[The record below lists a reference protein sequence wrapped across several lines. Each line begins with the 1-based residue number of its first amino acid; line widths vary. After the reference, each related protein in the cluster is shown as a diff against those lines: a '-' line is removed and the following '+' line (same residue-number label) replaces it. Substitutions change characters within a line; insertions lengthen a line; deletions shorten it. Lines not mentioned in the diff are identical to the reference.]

1 MFFGKP
7 SFQSPL
13 AKELWHMTLPMVFGI
28 FSLLSFQLV
37 DSAFIGQL
45 GVQPLAAQGFTLP
58 IQMIIIG
65 LQVGLGIA
73 TTSIISRA
81 LGANNT
87 QYARQLGGL
96 VLLIGGVGIILF
108 CLFIWVYWQTI
119 LSFLGAP
126 QSLFGVIERYWP
138 HWLLSAWLG
147 AFIYF
152 LNSICRANGNTM
164 LPGVMMVVTS
174 IVNVILDPLFIFTF
188 GLGLNGAAMA
198 TSCAFLVGII
208 MAMLKIWQSHWV
220 CFKWSNLDIAS
231 SVKSISHIMGPALI
245 SQLLPSISA
254 VLATKLIATFG
265 AVAVGAW
272 ALGTRFEFFL
282 LVVVLAL
289 TMSVPPMVGRLL
301 GAKDYHQIE
310 ALVGIAVKFV
320 LLLQVFFALIA
331 FVFSGL
337 LAGWVTSDPN
347 VEDSLRVYLMIVPIS
362 LSSLGIGMLMVSVSN
377 AMGHSYVALTMSA
390 LRLFAF
396 FLPCIWLGA
405 WIGDLEGVFVGVLFG
420 NVFAGI
426 AAWIMYK
433 NVMRS
438 LQQGTV

>member
-1 MFFGKP
+1 MLFGKS

-45 GVQPLAAQGFTLP
+45 GVEPLAAQGFTLP

-73 TTSIISRA
+73 TTAIISRA
-81 LGANNT
+81 LGAGNSE
-87 QYARQLGGL
+87 YARQLGGL
-96 VLLIGGVGIILF
+96 VLIIGGVGIVLF
-108 CLFIWVYWQTI
+108 CLFIWLGRHAI

-126 QSLFGVIERYWP
+126 DSIFSIIEGYWP

-147 AFIYF
+147 AFVYF
-152 LNSICRANGNTM
+152 LNSICRSNGNTM
-164 LPGVMMVVTS
+164 LPGIMMVITS
-174 IVNVILDPLFIFTF
+174 IVNLILDPLFIFTF

-198 TSCAFLVGII
+198 TSCAFLVGTII
-208 MAMLKIWQSHWV
+208 AVSKIWPSYWV
-220 CFKWSNLDIAS
+220 CFKWHNLDIAS
-231 SVKSISHIMGPALI
+231 SLKSISHIMGPALI
-245 SQLLPSISA
+245 SQLLPPISS
-254 VLATKLIATFG
+254 VLATKLIASFG

-272 ALGTRFEFFL
+272 ALGSRFEFFL

-301 GAKDYHQIE
+301 GAKDYSQIQ
-310 ALVGIAVKFV
+310 ALVMIAGKFV
-320 LLLQVFFALIA
+320 LLLQLFLALIA

-337 LAGWVTSDPN
+337 LASWVTSDN
-347 VEDSLRVYLMIVPIS
+347 KVGEILQLYLMIVPTS
-362 LSSLGIGMLMVSVSN
+362 LSSLGICMLMVSVSN
-377 AMGHSYVALTMSA
+377 AIGHSYTALFMSA

-405 WIGDLEGVFVGVLFG
+405 WIGDLEGIFIGVFFG
-420 NVFAGI
+420 NVFAGT
-426 AAWIMYK
+426 AAWLLYK
-433 NVMRS
+433 KVMVS
-438 LQQGTV
+438 LQKSAM